1 MDKWEFKKIF
11 NIYNKQI
18 NKHGLI
24 YYIKWKYYNK
34 ETWEPKKSLKGCECT
49 LFKFYK

>member
-18 NKHGLI
+18 DEHGLT

-34 ETWEPKKSLKGCECT
+34 ET
-49 LFKFYK
+49 

>member
-11 NIYNKQI
+11 NIYNEQI
-18 NKHGLI
+18 DEHGLI

-34 ETWEPKKSLKGCECT
+34 KNLGTQEIPKMV
-49 LFKFYK
+49 

>member
-11 NIYNKQI
+11 DVHDKQMDE
-18 NKHGLI
+18 HGLI
-24 YYIKWKYYNK
+24 YYIKWKYYSE
-34 ETWEPKKSLKGCECT
+34 ETWEFKKSLKGYEHT